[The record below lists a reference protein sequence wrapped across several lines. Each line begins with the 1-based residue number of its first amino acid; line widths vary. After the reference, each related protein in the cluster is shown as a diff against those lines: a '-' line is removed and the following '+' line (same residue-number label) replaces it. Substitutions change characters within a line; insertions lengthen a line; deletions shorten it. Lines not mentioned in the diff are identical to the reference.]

1 VTDEHGAQEISRRDR
16 RDGVSFSALL
26 PHADWDDRWD
36 RIVVDRPVKERLRNY
51 ALFCLAGRGGV
62 SSVSL
67 PTHGVVLLSG
77 PPGTGKTT
85 LAQGLA
91 NRAARDLMDRGVH
104 RDGVTFA
111 SVDPHAFPSEMLGA
125 SQRAVAR
132 LFDRVVPELADQGR
146 PVVVLLDEVEAL
158 AVSRA
163 RASFDTNPV
172 DVHRATDAVLTG
184 LDTVAQ
190 RFQSV
195 LFVATTNDLA
205 TVDEAFLSRVDV
217 HEHIGLPTSAAIA
230 EMLADTL
237 AEVTGERYPV
247 EALADL
253 ATRCECVGLDARQ
266 VRKLVLRALIG
277 GGAEL
282 ALAPHL
288 LRLEDLERVLPGC
301 AVQTTSNGTGN

>member
-1 VTDEHGAQEISRRDR
+1 VTDQHSEQEVSRRDR
-16 RDGVSFSALL
+16 RDGVSVSALL
-26 PHADWDDRWD
+26 PHADWHARWD
-36 RIVVDRPVKERLRNY
+36 RIVVDRQVKERLRNY

-67 PTHGVVLLSG
+67 PAHGLVLLSG

-91 NRAARDLMDRGVH
+91 NRVAQDLVDRGIH
-104 RDGVTFA
+104 PDGVTFA

-132 LFDRVVPELADQGR
+132 LFERVVPELADRGR

-158 AVSRA
+158 AVSRS

-184 LDTVAQ
+184 LDNVAQ

-195 LFVATTNDLA
+195 LFVATTNDIA

-217 HEHIGLPTSAAIA
+217 HENIGLPTGDAIA

-237 AEVTGERYPV
+237 TEVTGDLHPP

-253 ATRCECVGLDARQ
+253 ATRCELSGLDARQ

-288 LRLEDLERVLPGC
+288 LRLEDVERVLPGC